1 MLHLKEQ
8 EHSNLVIKKKL
19 KKKVIRNLIIQKR
32 AINTNNNTILMRK
45 KVSKKLIDK
54 INFKYKNMIHLN
66 LSNVE
71 WVVEE
76 CLILIV

>member
-1 MLHLKEQ
+1 
-8 EHSNLVIKKKL
+8 
-19 KKKVIRNLIIQKR
+19 
-32 AINTNNNTILMRK
+32 MRK

-71 WVVEE
+71 WKFAEKRPRQTENQSEAELVEK
-76 CLILIV
+76 I